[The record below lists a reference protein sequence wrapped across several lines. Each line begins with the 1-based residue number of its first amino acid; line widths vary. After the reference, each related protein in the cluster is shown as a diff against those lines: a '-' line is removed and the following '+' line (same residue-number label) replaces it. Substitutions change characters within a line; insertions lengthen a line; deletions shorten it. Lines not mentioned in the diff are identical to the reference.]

1 MEPLIILIVVFII
14 TLVSARI
21 IRKDWLYSFAGCV
34 AMSVMLIFT
43 GISHFLFPEGMAL
56 MLPGF
61 IPFKKGVIYF
71 TGVIEIAAAAGL
83 LIPRFRKM
91 TAWLLIIFFIA
102 ILPANI
108 HAAIHHV
115 NLRTASFDGSGLNYL
130 WFRVPLQI
138 FFIAWVYYFGIKKDQ
153 HSVPRHFHDD

>member
-1 MEPLIILIVVFII
+1 MEPLITLIVFFII
-14 TLVSARI
+14 TLVSARM
-21 IRKDWLYSFAGCV
+21 IRKAWLYSFAGCV
-34 AMSVMLIFT
+34 AMSVMLTFT

-61 IPFKKGVIYF
+61 VPFKKEVIYL
-71 TGVIEIAAAAGL
+71 TGVIEMAAAAGL
-83 LIPRFRKM
+83 LIPRFRKI

-138 FFIAWVYYFGIKKDQ
+138 LFIAWVYYFGIKKDK
-153 HSVPRHFHDD
+153 HLDPSYSPK

>member
-14 TLVSARI
+14 TLVSART
-21 IRKDWLYSFAGCV
+21 IRKVWLYSFAGCV

-56 MLPGF
+56 MLPDF
-61 IPFKKGVIYF
+61 IPFKKEVIYL

-83 LIPRFRKM
+83 LIPRFRRR

-138 FFIAWVYYFGIKKDQ
+138 VFIAWVYYFGIKRDK
-153 HSVPRHFHDD
+153 HSFSAYSYK

>member
-1 MEPLIILIVVFII
+1 MEPLIILIVVFVI
-14 TLVSARI
+14 TLVSARL
-21 IRKDWLYSFAGCV
+21 IRKAWLYSFAGCV

-61 IPFKKGVIYF
+61 IPFKKEVIYL

-83 LIPRFRKM
+83 LIPRLRKM

-115 NLRTASFDGSGLNYL
+115 NLRTANFDGSGLNYL

-138 FFIAWVYYFGIKKDQ
+138 FFIGWVYYFGIKKDK
-153 HSVPRHFHDD
+153 HLVPSYFPK

>member
-1 MEPLIILIVVFII
+1 MEPLIILILVFII
-14 TLVSARI
+14 TLVIVRI
-21 IRKDWLYSFAGCV
+21 IKKAWLYSFAGCT

-43 GISHFLFPEGMAL
+43 GISHFLYPDGMAL

-61 IPFKKGVIYF
+61 IPFKKEVIYL

-83 LIPRFRKM
+83 LILRLRKH

-115 NLRTASFDGSGLNYL
+115 NLRTATFDGSGLNYL

-138 FFIAWVYYFGIKKDQ
+138 LFIAWAYYFGIKKYK
-153 HSVPRHFHDD
+153 H

>member
-1 MEPLIILIVVFII
+1 MEPLIILTVMFIV

-21 IRKDWLYSFAGCV
+21 IRKAWMYSFAGCV
-34 AMSVMLIFT
+34 AMSVMLVFT
-43 GISHFLFPEGMAL
+43 GISHFLFPDGMAL

-61 IPFKKGVIYF
+61 IPFRKEVIYL
-71 TGVIEIAAAAGL
+71 TGVIEIAGAAGL
-83 LIPRFRKM
+83 LIPQFRKI

-138 FFIAWVYYFGIKKDQ
+138 LFIAWVYYFGIKKHK
-153 HSVPRHFHDD
+153 HSVN

>member
-14 TLVSARI
+14 TLVSAKI
-21 IRKDWLYSFAGCV
+21 IRKAWLYSFAGFV

-43 GISHFLFPEGMAL
+43 GISHFLFSEGMAL

-61 IPFKKGVIYF
+61 IPFKKEVIYL
-71 TGVIEIAAAAGL
+71 TGVIEMAAAAGL

-91 TAWLLIIFFIA
+91 TACLLIIFFIA

-138 FFIAWVYYFGIKKDQ
+138 VFIAWVYYFGIKKDKR
-153 HSVPRHFHDD
+153 SGPSYSYK

>member
-1 MEPLIILIVVFII
+1 
-14 TLVSARI
+14 
-21 IRKDWLYSFAGCV
+21 
-34 AMSVMLIFT
+34 MSVMLIFT
-43 GISHFLFPEGMAL
+43 GISHFLFAEGMAL

-61 IPFKKGVIYF
+61 IPFKKEVIYL

-83 LIPRFRKM
+83 LIPRLRKM

-138 FFIAWVYYFGIKKDQ
+138 LFIGWVYYFGIKKDK
-153 HSVPRHFHDD
+153 HLVPSYSPK

>member
-1 MEPLIILIVVFII
+1 MEPLIILTVVFIV

-21 IRKDWLYSFAGCV
+21 IRKAWMYSFAGCA
-34 AMSVMLIFT
+34 AMGVMLVFT

-56 MLPGF
+56 MLPDF
-61 IPFKKGVIYF
+61 IPFKKEVIYL

-138 FFIAWVYYFGIKKDQ
+138 LFIAWVYYFGIKKDK
-153 HSVPRHFHDD
+153 HSIPSYSPK

>member
-1 MEPLIILIVVFII
+1 MEPLIILVVVFII
-14 TLVSARI
+14 TLVTARI
-21 IRKDWLYSFAGCV
+21 IRKARLYSFAGCV

-43 GISHFLFPEGMAL
+43 GIGHFLFPEGMAL

-61 IPFKKGVIYF
+61 IPFKKEVIYL
-71 TGVIEIAAAAGL
+71 TGVIEMAAAAGL
-83 LIPRFRKM
+83 LIPRLRTA

-130 WFRVPLQI
+130 WLRVPLQI
-138 FFIAWVYYFGIKKDQ
+138 LFIGWVYYFGIKKDR
-153 HSVPRHFHDD
+153 HSVPSYSQR